1 MANRLPVYVAFD
13 KMLTTLDIKS
23 RDVCVLTGV
32 SDSRLS
38 LFRSGKKAN
47 MGTCTLDALLDA
59 AQSINPRAREVF
71 ATYIGGKGK
80 LIEEMT
86 MAEKGE
92 LLVDLSKSM
101 QSSIN
106 TDSKSLKTK

>member
-1 MANRLPVYVAFD
+1 MANGLPLYVAFD

-23 RDVCVLTGV
+23 RDVCALSGV

-38 LFRSGKKAN
+38 QFRHGSKAN
-47 MGTCTLDALLDA
+47 MGALALDALLDA
-59 AQSINPRAREVF
+59 AQSINPRARKVF
-71 ATYIGGKGK
+71 AGYICGNDKS
-80 LIEEMT
+80 LNEMT

-92 LLVDLSKSM
+92 LLVALSKSM

-106 TDSKSLKTK
+106 TDLKSLKTK